1 MANSNITKIEWIW
14 GSNKTVNFDP
24 TLDKI
29 DFGWFQSGQF
39 KVSETNG
46 SVVISIPS
54 NQQSYTLSGIKLSQL
69 SLSNIIALDSGAADL
84 WKSALSSS
92 DVNHDNVSGAVSNTG
107 AAQNNTVITA
117 PVVDSSSTPG
127 QPSHGTTT
135 TIGWEWGSNKIIH
148 FNPSFDKLDFG
159 WFQADQFNISENNGS
174 VVISIPTNNQTI
186 TLSGTTLSQLSM
198 ANISA
203 LDSGAISE
211 WRGAIPNGSTSAPS
225 PSPTTDLGGSTSGGT
240 TNNATNPVP
249 SSNDTAS
256 TPSSNQSSSQTVSY
270 AKAWDI
276 GAVYTGGD
284 YVSVGEQVYQ
294 AKWWTQGDQ
303 PTTHTGSGG
312 VWSLVGNMSTTP
324 VVPEAP
330 QDLFAASVSDKST
343 TLIWDAAQIMGVGS
357 IKEYQ
362 IYSDGKLVATTADTH
377 LKLTDLVPSTSYNF
391 SVIAVDEAGSS
402 KPSAS
407 ISLTTKA
414 EGTAALDQVFS
425 PYIDMSLTNS
435 QHLVD
440 IVKDAHLTDITLA
453 FVLNSGQNQIGWG
466 GSGSITND
474 VLPNGSTMLSQI
486 AAVQAM
492 GGNVTISF
500 GGANGVEPALA
511 FTNAKDLTT
520 AYQSVID
527 RYHVNSIDFDI
538 EGGAIANT
546 NANHLRNVAIAELEK
561 ANPDL
566 KVSFTLPV
574 MPDGLTY
581 NGIDL
586 LKQAKADGVKVDVVN
601 IMAMDYGPSAD
612 SGDMGKDAINAAVS
626 TIQQLK
632 AIGMDAKVGI
642 TPMIGINDVQSEVF
656 TLQDAQELMAY
667 VKGNP
672 DIGSIGMWSIGR
684 DNGHETNVV
693 SPVSSGIS
701 QSDYAFSSVFG
712 LL

>member
-1 MANSNITKIEWIW
+1 MTVSTITKIEWLW
-14 GSNKTVNFDP
+14 GSNKTINFDP
-24 TLDKI
+24 TIDKL

-39 KVSETNG
+39 TVAETNG
-46 SVVISIPS
+46 SVVVSIPS
-54 NQQSYTLSGIKLSQL
+54 NQQTYTLNGVKLSQL
-69 SLSNIIALDSGAADL
+69 SLNNIIALDTGASDS
-84 WKSALSSS
+84 WKNTLSSINIATNDS
-92 DVNHDNVSGAVSNTG
+92 VSGAVSHTETT
-107 AAQNNTVITA
+107 QNNTVINT
-117 PVVDSSSTPG
+117 PVIDSSSTPA
-127 QPSHGTTT
+127 QTSQGTTT
-135 TIGWEWGSNKIIH
+135 TIGWEWGSNKILH
-148 FNPSFDKLDFG
+148 FNPSVDKLDFG
-159 WFQADQFNISENNGS
+159 WFQADQFNIAENNGS

-211 WRGAIPNGSTSAPS
+211 WRGAISNGSAPAPS
-225 PSPTTDLGGSTSGGT
+225 PSPTTDLSGSASGGT
-240 TNNATNPVP
+240 TNSATNPVP
-249 SSNDTAS
+249 STNDTAS
-256 TPSSNQSSSQTVSY
+256 TPSSNQTVSY
-270 AKAWDI
+270 AKAWEI
-276 GAVYTGGD
+276 GSVYTGGD

-362 IYSDGKLVATTADTH
+362 VFSDGKLVATTADTH
-377 LKLTDLVPSTSYNF
+377 LKLSDLSPSTSYNF
-391 SVIAVDEAGSS
+391 SVVAVDEAGSS

-414 EGTAALDQVFS
+414 DGTAALDQVFS
-425 PYIDMSLTNS
+425 PYIDMSLSNS

-440 IVKDAHLTDITLA
+440 IVKDAHLTDISLA

-486 AAVQAM
+486 EAVQSM

-511 FTNAKDLTT
+511 FTNAKDLTS

-546 NANHLRNVAIAELEK
+546 NANHLRNVAIAQLEK

-581 NGIDL
+581 NGVDL
-586 LKQAKADGVKVDVVN
+586 LKQAKADGVKIDVVN
-601 IMAMDYGPSAD
+601 IMAMDYGSGAD

-642 TPMIGINDVQSEVF
+642 IPMIGINDVKTEVF
-656 TLQDAQELMAY
+656 TLQDAQELMTYA
-667 VKGNP
+667 KDNP

-684 DNGHETNVV
+684 DNGHEVNVV

>member
-1 MANSNITKIEWIW
+1 
-14 GSNKTVNFDP
+14 
-24 TLDKI
+24 
-29 DFGWFQSGQF
+29 
-39 KVSETNG
+39 
-46 SVVISIPS
+46 
-54 NQQSYTLSGIKLSQL
+54 
-69 SLSNIIALDSGAADL
+69 
-84 WKSALSSS
+84 
-92 DVNHDNVSGAVSNTG
+92 
-107 AAQNNTVITA
+107 
-117 PVVDSSSTPG
+117 
-127 QPSHGTTT
+127 
-135 TIGWEWGSNKIIH
+135 
-148 FNPSFDKLDFG
+148 
-159 WFQADQFNISENNGS
+159 
-174 VVISIPTNNQTI
+174 
-186 TLSGTTLSQLSM
+186 
-198 ANISA
+198 
-203 LDSGAISE
+203 
-211 WRGAIPNGSTSAPS
+211 
-225 PSPTTDLGGSTSGGT
+225 
-240 TNNATNPVP
+240 
-249 SSNDTAS
+249 
-256 TPSSNQSSSQTVSY
+256 
-270 AKAWDI
+270 
-276 GAVYTGGD
+276 
-284 YVSVGEQVYQ
+284 
-294 AKWWTQGDQ
+294 
-303 PTTHTGSGG
+303 
-312 VWSLVGNMSTTP
+312 MSTTP

-362 IYSDGKLVATTADTH
+362 VYSDGKLVATTVDTH
-377 LKLTDLVPSTSYNF
+377 LKLNDLSPSTNYNF
-391 SVIAVDEAGSS
+391 SVVAVDEAGSS

-407 ISLTTKA
+407 ISLMTKA

-425 PYIDMSLTNS
+425 PYIDMSLSNS

-486 AAVQAM
+486 QAVQSM

-561 ANPDL
+561 SNPDL

-586 LKQAKADGVKVDVVN
+586 LKQAKADGVKIDVVN
-601 IMAMDYGPSAD
+601 IMAMDYGSGAD

-632 AIGMDAKVGI
+632 SIGLDAKVGI

-667 VKGNP
+667 AKDNP

-684 DNGHETNVV
+684 DNGHEVNVV